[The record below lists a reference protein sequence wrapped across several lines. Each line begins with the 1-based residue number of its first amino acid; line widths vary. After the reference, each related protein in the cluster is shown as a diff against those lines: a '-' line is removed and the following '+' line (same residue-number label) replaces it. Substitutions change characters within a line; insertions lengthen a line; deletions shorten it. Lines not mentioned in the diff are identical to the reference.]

1 MLSNKLTFSLTLVVM
16 VAVALAFTSVADA
29 QIRNVPVVPVGDD
42 SDALSADDFVIV
54 AKDEASAE
62 AGDATDDG
70 ILDADIVQN
79 FLLPDL
85 AHFFNTDVDIFG
97 GTLEVLVLDMIRRVD
112 PDGAD
117 ESPVNTSDDVKVGP
131 HVNWQDVVATEILWG
146 HDRTPADPADPD
158 QPETPTGGDLAG
170 IAPPGPANSRDPANK
185 QWIELYND
193 TESALTLS
201 MAVAADATADYDP
214 AGELPATDDVA
225 DNDIPDTI
233 AKIVLRFIPDTY
245 PYSGNPD
252 ATYYSVNGAATTI
265 AGVVGSPLAALPDY
279 KILGITNVTS
289 PGATAPDRMS
299 HANAF
304 YFYRVVDRVSNVR
317 FARWALPG
325 NGGNTQVNVD
335 FPTTQSLASA
345 YRIAELDSGRNMYKE
360 DADGMTAFK
369 DGTLSS
375 GWSQSIR
382 RRNIRGP
389 YVATPNGPHVYE
401 ELAVTG
407 DTKTVVPSDKITINE
422 FRNDPSDA
430 NIDWIEL
437 YNRSGADINVNDWQ
451 ISFVT
456 GAYMQTKN
464 ASTQAAHYDRTARA
478 NDYFDLP
485 DRVIPPDGY
494 LLIVNRQPHDT
505 PLGATGSPLA
515 GAGQDGKGG
524 DGAKHQY
531 HVDAGFNLPNVN
543 HYLIVLRSKKPDFTN
558 GDSEDAYIEDI
569 AGRAWDKD
577 GKQVAAFQDL
587 PTFRF
592 NTDIWP
598 LKGWSKP
605 GDGDLAKY
613 GGVNGFAST
622 GMAWAR
628 KDYGKAWFHKD
639 GWEGVGERDGV
650 GYDRNVNLGTSPGT
664 PGYANS
670 SIGLKAD
677 IKKGAVT
684 ISEIMWDAGPRL
696 DLVQWIE
703 LYNSSPSETIN
714 LDGWK
719 LEVRNKDDDDIR
731 VSPVDAVIPFK
742 NAPQILPN
750 RTLLIVSAVGPNSV
764 GNDNHVYNLAVE
776 NKDDLR
782 LRVRRDVLLSEAG
795 FYLALMDKENNVVD
809 IAGNLS
815 TSRQAPKVLWTL
827 PPGID
832 DLTEPRRSI
841 RRLYGVPEVDLGK
854 LVWGAAGE
862 TEMANS
868 GLLPLASIR
877 KGKVVTIEERDPAD
891 NTIILSTMTV
901 DHEEAGWL
909 VSDLQGTTHYGHP
922 NDYGNPGYR
931 RGGPLPVSLSSFRPA
946 RDKATGEVVIRW
958 VTESEL
964 NNAGF
969 NILRSETKTGEFK
982 VVNFKGIIPGH
993 GTTSEKHVYEWKDTT
1008 AKPNVVYYYQIEDVS
1023 LDGKRTR
1030 LATTHLRG
1038 NVNAAGK
1045 ATTTWGDLKTQQ

>member
-16 VAVALAFTSVADA
+16 VAAALAFTSVADA
-29 QIRNVPVVPVGDD
+29 QSYFDVFVWV
-42 SDALSADDFVIV
+42 ADDGTPAAGALADNAFVVV
-54 AKDEASAE
+54 AKDEASVIANN
-62 AGDATDDG
+62 ATDDG
-70 ILDADIVQN
+70 VLEPPADVVQN
-79 FLLPDL
+79 ALLPDL
-85 AHFFNTDVDIFG
+85 AHYFITDVNTFG
-97 GTLEVLVLDMIRRVD
+97 GTLEVLVRDSIQLIGTA
-112 PDGAD
+112 P
-117 ESPVNTSDDVKVGP
+117 NTAQVGP
-131 HVNWQDVVATEILWG
+131 RVKWNDVVATEVMWG
-146 HDRTPADPADPD
+146 HDRTPADPADP
-158 QPETPTGGDLAG
+158 G
-170 IAPPGPANSRDPANK
+170 APADRATQGPHNSQDPANK
-185 QWIELYND
+185 QWIELYNNSGGRAI
-193 TESALTLS
+193 TQT
-201 MAVAADATADYDP
+201 TGN
-214 AGELPATDDVA
+214 AGLQ
-225 DNDIPDTI
+225 
-233 AKIVLRFIPDTY
+233 IVLRFHPDVY
-245 PYSGNPD
+245 VANDMYSSSADFTADPVVFG
-252 ATYYSVNGAATTI
+252 GAGLPG
-265 AGVVGSPLAALPDY
+265 GVLAELPE
-279 KILGITNVTS
+279 
-289 PGATAPDRMS
+289 ATATEYF
-299 HANAF
+299 F
-304 YFYRVVDRVSNVR
+304 YKVVDRISNVQ
-317 FARWALPG
+317 FARWPMPG
-325 NGGNTQVNVD
+325 NSGNTQVNAD
-335 FPTTQSLASA
+335 FPVTQSLASA
-345 YRIAELDSGRNMYKE
+345 YRVAELNAARTIYKE
-360 DADGMTAFK
+360 NSSGVVAFK
-369 DGTLSS
+369 DGALSG
-375 GWSQSIR
+375 GWDKSIR
-382 RRNIRGP
+382 RKNIRGP
-389 YVATPNGPHVYE
+389 YVGTPGSSHVYE
-401 ELAVTG
+401 ELAIT
-407 DTKTVVPSDKITINE
+407 DTITSVPADRIVINE

-430 NIDWIEL
+430 NLDWIEL
-437 YNRSGADINVNDWQ
+437 HNRTAADINVNDWQ

-464 ASTQAAHYDRTARA
+464 ANTQAAHYDRTARA

-485 DRVIPPDGY
+485 DRVVPANGY
-494 LLIVNRQPHDT
+494 LLIVNQQPHDT

-515 GAGQDGKGG
+515 GAGQDGKSG

-531 HVDAGFNLPNVN
+531 HVDAGLNLPNVD
-543 HYLIVLRSKKPDFTN
+543 HYLIILRNGKPNFKN
-558 GDSEDAYIEDI
+558 GESEDAKIEDV

-577 GKQVAAFQDL
+577 GKALAAFQDTA
-587 PTFRF
+587 TFRF

-598 LKGWSKP
+598 LKGLKLP
-605 GDGDLAKY
+605 GAGDLEKY
-613 GGVNGFAST
+613 DGINGFRST
-622 GMAWAR
+622 GKSFAR
-628 KDYGKAWFHKD
+628 TDYGKAWWHKD
-639 GWEGVGERDGV
+639 GWAVHGEMDGI
-650 GYDRNVNLGTSPGT
+650 GYDQNVNLATSPGT
-664 PGYANS
+664 PGYANAT
-670 SIGLKAD
+670 IGKLAD

-750 RTLLIVSAVGPNSV
+750 RTLLIVSAAGPNSIES
-764 GNDNHVYNLAVE
+764 DNHVYNLAVE

-795 FYLALMDKENNVVD
+795 FYLALMDKDGKVVD

-827 PPGID
+827 PPGIES
-832 DLTEPRRSI
+832 LSEPRKSI

-854 LVWGAAGE
+854 LVWGTAGE
-862 TEMANS
+862 TEMLELS
-868 GLLPLASIR
+868 TGLLPLASIR
-877 KGKVVTIEERDPAD
+877 KGKVVTIEERDPED

-901 DHEEAGWL
+901 DQSQAGWL

-1008 AKPNVVYYYQIEDVS
+1008 AKPNVVYYYQIQDIA
-1023 LDGKRTR
+1023 LDGKRTT
-1030 LATTHLRG
+1030 LGTTHLRG